1 MNLNSRP
8 SRGLFASF
16 GLFSVIALALAAP
29 PGTAAA
35 AELPPPHLPQDA
47 LPVPLVP
54 QATSYSCG
62 AASLMAVLE
71 YWNVYD
77 APETELFKPLHT
89 TSKSGTS
96 EYAMS
101 ELAQKSYGLT
111 SEVRKGLS
119 LQDLRDALKDGTTVI
134 VDLQAWSETPAPDWK
149 TSWEDGH
156 YVVLVAMDADY
167 AYFMDPSSH
176 GAYAYVPL
184 LELLDRWHDYDEP
197 HGHKV
202 PFYNLGIFVHGS
214 KPRTR
219 YPAPLVRMM

>member
-1 MNLNSRP
+1 MNLTSRLSP
-8 SRGLFASF
+8 RLSLLALIF
-16 GLFSVIALALAAP
+16 IATAALAAD
-29 PGTAAA
+29 
-35 AELPPPHLPQDA
+35 LPAPHLPLNF

-71 YWNVYD
+71 YWNVSD
-77 APETELFKPLHT
+77 APETTLFKPLHT

-101 ELAQKSYGLT
+101 DLAKKDYGLS
-111 SEVRKGLS
+111 SEIRAGMS

-134 VDLQAWSETPAPDWK
+134 VDLQAWSDEQVSDWK
-149 TSWEDGH
+149 TQWEDGH

-176 GAYAYVPL
+176 GAYAYIPL
-184 LELLDRWHDYDEP
+184 PELLDRWHDYDEP
-197 HGHKV
+197 HGHKK
-202 PFYNLGIFVHGS
+202 PFYNLGILIHGS
-214 KPRTR
+214 KPRSQ
-219 YPAPLVRMM
+219 YPSALIRML